1 MTLEELTKQVEDL
14 QKELVTERKK
24 ISDQNS
30 YITKL
35 EAQVKNPQPGAP
47 VPSTDPTI
55 QAYIEKKM
63 REDVT
68 AQAIAAIKADVT
80 EDIYKAV
87 EPDFLEFLE
96 KNMRK
101 ENVRVDY
108 IVDAFALVWGR
119 CMRKKDHPIHAVKT
133 TTPGGTTPTNQNPIP
148 GQMVPPVI
156 TQPPGITGREGG
168 GTPPPSTDIK
178 VANTKEAFAALKQK
192 MGTIGGGKFS

>member
-14 QKELVTERKK
+14 QKELATERKK

-35 EAQVKNPQPGAP
+35 EAQAKNPQPGAA
-47 VPSTDPTI
+47 VPSTDPNI

-63 REDVT
+63 REDVMT
-68 AQAIAAIKADVT
+68 QATTAIKADVT
-80 EDIYKAV
+80 PEVYQAV
-87 EPDFLEFLE
+87 EPDFLEFLD

-119 CMRKKDHPIHAVKT
+119 CMRKKDHAIHQVKT
-133 TTPGGTTPTNQNPIP
+133 ATPGGTTNPNPNPIP
-148 GQMVPPVI
+148 GQTVPPVI
-156 TQPPGITGREGG
+156 MQPPGITGKEGG
-168 GTPPPSTDIK
+168 GTPPPSTNIK
-178 VANTKEAFAALKQK
+178 VANTKEAFSALKEK
-192 MGTIGGGKFS
+192 MRTIGGGKFS